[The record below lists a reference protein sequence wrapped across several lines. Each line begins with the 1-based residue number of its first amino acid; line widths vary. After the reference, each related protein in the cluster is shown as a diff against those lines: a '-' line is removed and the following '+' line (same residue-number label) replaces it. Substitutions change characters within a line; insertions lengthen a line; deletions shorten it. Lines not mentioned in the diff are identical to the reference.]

1 MAESTSR
8 LVWRRF
14 RRSRSG
20 MAGLAVLAVLY
31 ACALLAEPIA
41 PFDGRKDDLARRHVP
56 PQRIRLVHEGGLH
69 APFVYGLTTTRDETT
84 QELEHTADRTVRHP
98 VRLFH
103 RGDPYR
109 LLGLVETDVHLFG
122 SDGPMHLL
130 GTDRRG
136 RDVLSRIVLGSRISL
151 TVGLAGV
158 ALAVV
163 LGTILGGVSAYFGGI
178 VDVALQR
185 LVELLSS
192 FPSIPLWMALAAALP
207 PAWSPLR
214 VYFAITVIL
223 SLLGWGGLARQ
234 VRGRLLSVREADY
247 VLAAR
252 AAGAG
257 HLYLLRRHILPA
269 ATSHVVVAATLA
281 VPAMILGETALSFL
295 GLGIRAPLVSWGSL
309 LEEAQRVT
317 VVLHHPWLLFPALAV
332 TLAVVAFNLVGDAL
346 RDAADPW
353 R

>member
-14 RRSRSG
+14 RRSRTG
-20 MAGLAVLAVLY
+20 MTGLVILGALY
-31 ACALLAEPIA
+31 GCALFADPIA
-41 PFDGRKDDLARRHVP
+41 PFDPRRDDLPRRHVP
-56 PQRIRLVHEGGLH
+56 PQRIRLVHEGAVHL
-69 APFVYGLTTTRDETT
+69 PFVYGLTTTRAEETH
-84 QELEHTADRTVRHP
+84 ELVHAVDTSVRHP

-109 LLGLVETDVHLFG
+109 LLGLLDADLHLLG

-136 RDVLSRIVLGSRISL
+136 RDVLSRIVHGSRISL

-158 ALAVV
+158 AIAVV

-178 VDVALQR
+178 VDGALQR
-185 LVELLSS
+185 LIELLSS

-214 VYFAITVIL
+214 IYFAITVIL

-257 HLYLLRRHILPA
+257 HFYLLRRHLIPA

-317 VVLHHPWLLFPALAV
+317 VVLHYPWLLFPAAAV